1 MLRPSYSELMDIIN
15 TNELVDSKITS
26 RYTIVLAA
34 AKRARQITS
43 GANPLT
49 YAPTDRAV
57 SIAVKEMGEGKLN
70 IKVPEEML
78 VSKLERTL
86 DQFNYQNISDVRDD
100 MKEDYGPV
108 TYGTDDE
115 DEHESDEVIFR
126 ERFGDSDLRPEEE
139 KDEFAQYPDDEDADD
154 VEEDYEDE

>member
-1 MLRPSYSELMDIIN
+1 MDIIN

-57 SIAVKEMGEGKLN
+57 SIAVKEMGEGKLT

-78 VSKLERTL
+78 KSTLERTP

-108 TYGTDDE
+108 NYGTDD
-115 DEHESDEVIFR
+115 DEPDESDEVIFR
-126 ERFGDSDLRPEEE
+126 ERFGDSDLRSEED
-139 KDEFAQYPDDEDADD
+139 KDEFDGFIDEDNDSDD
-154 VEEDYEDE
+154 DHYEDE

>member
-57 SIAVKEMGEGKLN
+57 SIAVKEMGEGKLT
-70 IKVPEEML
+70 IKVPEDLLEA
-78 VSKLERTL
+78 SLERRT
-86 DQFNYQNISDVRDD
+86 DPFNAINMTDVR
-100 MKEDYGPV
+100 EDLKVDYEPV
-108 TYGTDDE
+108 NYGTDD
-115 DEHESDEVIFR
+115 DEGDDDESLFR
-126 ERFGDSDLRPEEE
+126 ERYGDSDLREGTE
-139 KDEFAQYPDDEDADD
+139 KENYTTYTNNED
-154 VEEDYEDE
+154 EEDDMGVYEDE

>member
-15 TNELVDSKITS
+15 TNDLVDSQITS

-57 SIAVKEMGEGKLN
+57 SIAVKEMGEGKLT
-70 IKVPEEML
+70 IKVPEDLLEAN
-78 VSKLERTL
+78 LERRMDPFSAINMT
-86 DQFNYQNISDVRDD
+86 DVR
-100 MKEDYGPV
+100 EDLKVDYEPV
-108 TYGTDDE
+108 TYGTDD
-115 DEHESDEVIFR
+115 DEGDDDEALFR
-126 ERFGDSDLRPEEE
+126 ERYGDSDLRDDAEKNDYATYNDADEEE
-139 KDEFAQYPDDEDADD
+139 DDMG
-154 VEEDYEDE
+154 VYEDE

>member
-1 MLRPSYSELMDIIN
+1 MDIIN

-78 VSKLERTL
+78 SSTLERRP
-86 DQFNYQNISDVRDD
+86 DQFSYQNISDVRDD
-100 MKEDYGPV
+100 MKEDYGSV
-108 TYGTDDE
+108 THGTDDD
-115 DEHESDEVIFR
+115 DEHVSDEVIFR
-126 ERFGDSDLRPEEE
+126 ERFGDSDLRPEED
-139 KDEFAQYPDDEDADD
+139 KDDFAQYPDEEADD
-154 VEEDYEDE
+154 SSDDDYEDE

>member
-15 TNELVDSKITS
+15 ENELVDSKITS

-57 SIAVKEMGEGKLN
+57 SIAVKEMGEGKLT
-70 IKVPEEML
+70 IKIAEEL
-78 VSKLERTL
+78 LEGSYEKRLKDQYNFRSLSSLSKDDLREEL
-86 DQFNYQNISDVRDD
+86 KDNYEPVA
-100 MKEDYGPV
+100 YGID
-108 TYGTDDE
+108 DDE
-115 DEHESDEVIFR
+115 GDDDEALFR
-126 ERFGDSDLRPEEE
+126 ERYGDTDLREN
-139 KDEFAQYPDDEDADD
+139 KDEYAPYKNDVDDS
-154 VEEDYEDE
+154 DYEDEE